1 MESVLGGSPED
12 RGEAPE
18 FRPRLETLEDRLTP
32 SGVSGNVITIASFNS
47 VSIQGSYDFVAI
59 QYGSYN
65 QISVAGNGDSV
76 VVPGWGSHDTL
87 AVKGSGDSLTVKGSG
102 DNVTVLDSNEKVTV
116 KGSNSIVVVFGG
128 HVNEIGN
135 ATVTVS

>member
-1 MESVLGGSPED
+1 MFWNLFSAVRPKTV
-12 RGEAPE
+12 GEAPE

-32 SGVSGNVITIASFNS
+32 SHVIAIASFNS

-87 AVKGSGDSLTVKGSG
+87 AVNGSGDSLTVKGSG
-102 DNVTVLDSNEKVTV
+102 DNVTVLDSNETVTV
-116 KGSNSIVVVFGG
+116 TGSNSIVVVFGG